1 MYKEWGERFGL
12 RDIAGVRGQGAKQ
25 HCKFDKIIIF
35 GEYMFWF
42 FFLKRRCVYV
52 ELILVYSYWKI
63 YDLEVTLPPS
73 LPPLYEGYDTILK
86 TEVAYRT
93 WRLFP

>member
-35 GEYMFWF
+35 GEYMF
-42 FFLKRRCVYV
+42 
-52 ELILVYSYWKI
+52 
-63 YDLEVTLPPS
+63 
-73 LPPLYEGYDTILK
+73 
-86 TEVAYRT
+86 
-93 WRLFP
+93 